1 MPTAVYEAACV
12 LSASPGQ
19 YSETRWVVAQVH
31 SECGRYLSVCAAAMR
46 ARCYIKQK
54 ERKKTKKKHSSRTCV
69 SETSSVGD
77 WCWCQDPNRHT
88 RS

>member
-1 MPTAVYEAACV
+1 MSTVVYEAACV

-54 ERKKTKKKHSSRTCV
+54 ERKKTKKTLQP
-69 SETSSVGD
+69 D
-77 WCWCQDPNRHT
+77 L
-88 RS
+88 